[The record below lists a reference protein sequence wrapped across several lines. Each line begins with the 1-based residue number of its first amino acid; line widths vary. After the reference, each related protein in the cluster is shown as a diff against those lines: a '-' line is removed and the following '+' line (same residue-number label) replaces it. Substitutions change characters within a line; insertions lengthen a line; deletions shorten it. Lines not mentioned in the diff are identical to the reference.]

1 MGDRVTVSRVGTHY
15 GQYRQNSSGA
25 GTYYV
30 DENDN
35 VYAPGADSDYP
46 AWLNALPKL
55 IGKWIGKGVDAYKKE
70 STNFERFWNS
80 PDNQFSQWEESPVNP
95 FEGFLSG
102 SGGNGNP
109 ISPDGSDPLAML
121 GGYLSNFI
129 SLAHG
134 LADLRSK
141 NLANNSSAIDLLR
154 KQFENKWFFGS
165 PGEIVTE
172 SYIDDEGKPQVLTVK
187 KGYIQSK
194 PERDYE
200 GQRTQNKR
208 SSYQEVVDRFHA
220 LKHQHAIDMG
230 YPARDADSESDSKY
244 YKSLDDDYRQK
255 RNNIEYE
262 WENFLKNE
270 IGVDPHAP
278 WWLTTLLRQGDKFSG
293 MDNVVGRFLYGI
305 MQFLKGNY

>member
-1 MGDRVTVSRVGTHY
+1 MGRESPSRVGISS
-15 GQYRQNSSGA
+15 GQYRQNSSGT

-30 DENDN
+30 AENGN
-35 VYAPGADSDYP
+35 VYSPGADADFP
-46 AWLNALPKL
+46 AWLNALPKM
-55 IGKWIGKGVDAYKKE
+55 IGKWIGKGVDAYKQE

-80 PDNQFSQWEESPVNP
+80 PANQFSQWEESGVNP

-102 SGGNGNP
+102 SGANGNP

-154 KQFENKWFFGS
+154 KQFENKWFFGN
-165 PGEIVTE
+165 PGESF
-172 SYIDDEGKPQVLTVK
+172 SYEDVDENGKPVVVIGK
-187 KGYIQSK
+187 KGYIKSK
-194 PERDYE
+194 PERDYDAQDIAIKR
-200 GQRTQNKR
+200 QRWQSTKDEYENRKYIYGM
-208 SSYQEVVDRFHA
+208 YQ
-220 LKHQHAIDMG
+220 G
-230 YPARDADSESDSKY
+230 YPEDDIENESMNKYFNRLDS
-244 YKSLDDDYRQK
+244 DYRQK
-255 RNNIEYE
+255 RNKIEYE

-270 IGVDPHAP
+270 IGVDPHSP
-278 WWLTTLLRQGDKFSG
+278 WWLTTLLKQGDKLSG
-293 MDNVVGRFLYGI
+293 MDNVVGRVLYGI